1 MAKQIFFDA
10 DGRQQIQRGAQ
21 KLARAVA
28 VTLGPT
34 GRNVMLEKKQG
45 ISTVT
50 NDGLTITRDIEL
62 PQPFENMGAK
72 LLAEVA
78 NRTNKEVGDGT
89 TTAIVLTEAMI
100 RHGQRFVAA
109 GVSPVA
115 LRTGMEKAVEA
126 AVAELA
132 TLARPVD
139 GRRSIE
145 HVATVASSHDPEV
158 GKMIADAMTKVGR
171 KGVVTVEDND
181 GTGTVLELVEGLDFD
196 KGFISPYFIT
206 KPDGMVA
213 IHEDPYLLITDRK
226 ISSIRDLVPI
236 LEAVVPTRRA
246 LFIVAEDVEGE
257 ALAGLIINRL
267 RGTFEVV
274 AIKAP
279 GFGDRRKAM
288 LEDFAVWSGGTFL
301 SKDTGFDWESVTIE
315 QLGSCKRIEVT
326 KDRSVFFRGA
336 GKKAAVE
343 QRKRLIEAQIEQT
356 NSSYDRE
363 KYEERIGKLS
373 GAIAVIR
380 VGGFTEPEQKSRK
393 QKTQGALSATRAA
406 MDEGVVPGGGTAFV
420 RIADRVASMS
430 ASGDEKYGVE
440 VVVAALSA
448 PLQQLAN
455 NVGEDGPAIVADVE
469 EAEADF
475 GFDARA
481 HKVHDLVKAGIIDAA
496 KVLRV
501 ALQNAASIAALSLV
515 SDAVVADIPKG
526 GAAVVG
532 SVT

>member
-10 DGRQQIQRGAQ
+10 DGRQQLQRGAQ

-45 ISTVT
+45 VSTIT
-50 NDGLTITRDIEL
+50 NDGLTITRDVEL

-89 TTAIVLTEAMI
+89 TTAVVLTEAMV
-100 RHGQRFVAA
+100 RHGQRFIAA
-109 GVSPVA
+109 GASPVA
-115 LRTGMEKAVEA
+115 LRVGIEKAVEA
-126 AVAELA
+126 AVAELSA
-132 TLARPVD
+132 IARPVE
-139 GRRSIE
+139 GRRAIE
-145 HVATVASSHDPEV
+145 HVATVASSQDAEV
-158 GKMIADAMTKVGR
+158 GKLIADAMTKVGR

-181 GTGTVLELVEGLDFD
+181 GTGMLLELIEGLDFD

-206 KPDGMVA
+206 KPEGMVA
-213 IHEDPYLLITDRK
+213 VHEDPYLLITDRK
-226 ISSIRDLVPI
+226 ISSIRDLVPV
-236 LEAVVPTRRA
+236 LEAVVPSRRA
-246 LFIVAEDVEGE
+246 LFIVAEDIEGE

-274 AIKAP
+274 AVKAP

-315 QLGSCKRIEVT
+315 HLGSCKRIEVT

-343 QRKRLIEAQIEQT
+343 QRKKLIEAQITQT
-356 NSSYDRE
+356 SSTYDRE
-363 KYEERIGKLS
+363 KYEERLGKLS
-373 GAIAVIR
+373 GSIAVLR
-380 VGGFTEPEQKSRK
+380 VGGFTEPEQKARK

-406 MDEGVVPGGGTAFV
+406 MDEGFVPGGGTAFLRV
-420 RIADRVASMS
+420 LPKVASVS
-430 ASGDEKYGVE
+430 ASGDEKLGVQ

-455 NVGEDGPAIVADVE
+455 NVGADGPAIVAEVE
-469 EAEADF
+469 ESDADF
-475 GFDARA
+475 GFDAINHR
-481 HKVHDLVKAGIIDAA
+481 VVDLVKAGVIDPA

-515 SDAVVADIPKG
+515 SDAVIADIRKG
-526 GAAVVG
+526 EAAISG
-532 SVT
+532 SLT